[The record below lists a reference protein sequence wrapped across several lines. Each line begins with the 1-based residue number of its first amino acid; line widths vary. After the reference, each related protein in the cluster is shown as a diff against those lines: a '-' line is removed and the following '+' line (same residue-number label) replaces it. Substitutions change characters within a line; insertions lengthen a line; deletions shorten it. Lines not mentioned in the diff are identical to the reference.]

1 MKKKLILIS
10 VSIKKPYRNRYG
22 SFFFSG
28 GKSDAYRKAKWD
40 KMKGWRS
47 SYPI

>member
-22 SFFFSG
+22 SFFFVRL
-28 GKSDAYRKAKWD
+28 SDKETTGCAGENKEL
-40 KMKGWRS
+40 
-47 SYPI
+47 